1 MTRSKRANKG
11 EVDSEISIGHG
22 SGGAMTRDLIKDLF
36 QSSFDNDILD
46 RLSDSAVLNINS
58 NSLAFTTDS
67 YVVDPVFFPGGNI
80 GKLAICGTVNDL
92 AVSGSVPAYITAGFI
107 IEEGFSISQLKE
119 IIQSMASE
127 AREAG
132 VKIVAGDTKV
142 VNRGKCDKIF
152 INTSGIGVLKKSDIS
167 ISTAGR
173 ISPGDKILI
182 NGPIGDHAIAI
193 LKARGDLG
201 IELEIESDCAS
212 LNDLI
217 SRAMVYRD
225 DIKFM
230 RDATRGGLATVL
242 VELAEMT
249 GSAIEVSEPD
259 IPVRESVKNVCEIL
273 GFDPLYLANEGKV
286 VMVVSQQ
293 NCDLILKSLRSHKLG
308 KESNIIGEIVSIN
321 KGEVVLK
328 TMIGGRRQIN
338 MLASDQLP
346 RIC

>member
-1 MTRSKRANKG
+1 M
-11 EVDSEISIGHG
+11 DPEISIGHG
-22 SGGAMTRDLIKDLF
+22 SGGAMTRDLIEGLF
-36 QSSFDNDILD
+36 QSSFNNDILD
-46 RLSDSAVLNINS
+46 RLSDSAVININNS
-58 NSLAFTTDS
+58 SLAFTTDS
-67 YVVDPVFFPGGNI
+67 YVIDPVFFPGGNI

-92 AVSGSVPAYITAGFI
+92 AVSGSVPAYITCGFI

-119 IIQSMASE
+119 IIQSMANE
-127 AREAG
+127 ARVAG

-152 INTSGIGVLKKSDIS
+152 INTSGIGLLKNRDIS

-201 IELEIESDCAS
+201 IELDIESDCAS

-217 SRAMVYRD
+217 SQVMVYQG
-225 DIKFM
+225 DIIFM

-249 GSAIEVSEPD
+249 GSVIEISEPD
-259 IPVRESVKNVCEIL
+259 IPVRESVKSVCELL

-293 NCDLILKSLRSHKLG
+293 KCDLILETLRSHKLG
-308 KESNIIGEIVSIN
+308 KESRVIGEIASMN
-321 KGEVVLK
+321 KGEVILK
-328 TMIGGRRQIN
+328 TIIGGKRQIN

>member
-1 MTRSKRANKG
+1 
-11 EVDSEISIGHG
+11 
-22 SGGAMTRDLIKDLF
+22 MTRDLIKDLF

-217 SRAMVYRD
+217 SRAMIYRD

-328 TMIGGRRQIN
+328 TIIGGRRQIN